1 MWDRAANSGCGAI
14 CQPSLFR
21 SCGFLRAWGSCP
33 LRPPL
38 PPWCLLEGRT
48 HLPAPQ
54 PRPQEVLGLGAGSG
68 GGATPSVPPYACG
81 PADPTALSPFCQSPE
96 DIAGF
101 RGSTATAMFRRK
113 RSVSFGGFGWWVT
126 DGTAVEGMGANLAAT
141 SCICWGC
148 LCEQRAQVVP
158 EIRVGRRV
166 HCRCR
171 GRMEVAGVSD
181 IKLSL
186 AHPGEGS
193 RESGGL
199 ELEPVWTRL
208 CGCG

>member
-1 MWDRAANSGCGAI
+1 MSRPTPVALLTPLHCHLFAN
-14 CQPSLFR
+14 
-21 SCGFLRAWGSCP
+21 
-33 LRPPL
+33 
-38 PPWCLLEGRT
+38 
-48 HLPAPQ
+48 
-54 PRPQEVLGLGAGSG
+54 
-68 GGATPSVPPYACG
+68 
-81 PADPTALSPFCQSPE
+81 SPE

-101 RGSTATAMFRRK
+101 RGPTATAMFRRK

-126 DGTAVEGMGANLAAT
+126 DGMAVEGMGANLAAT

-171 GRMEVAGVSD
+171 GRMEVAGVLD

-186 AHPGEGS
+186 THPGVGS
-193 RESGGL
+193 REFGGL
-199 ELEPVWTRL
+199 EPEPV
-208 CGCG
+208 